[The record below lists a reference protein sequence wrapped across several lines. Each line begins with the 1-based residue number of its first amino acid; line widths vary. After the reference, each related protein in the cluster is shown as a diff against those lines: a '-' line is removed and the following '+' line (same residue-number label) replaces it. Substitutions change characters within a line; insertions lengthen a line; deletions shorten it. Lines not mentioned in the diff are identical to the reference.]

1 MSWRDS
7 WKQLF
12 ANLLKIWPKETSMPV
27 PVASLFSLSSQLVLL
42 PQTKESIAPRTLCDH
57 SKAFVCLQWP
67 LKSHSQIPHSCFL
80 SPSKKESLS
89 DAKGRDQ
96 WGPGLMVTKRPEGWP
111 SFQYHGLWVFQAM
124 DKHYGL
130 SVAKMVNL
138 IKGVTLQHLTVFL
151 RITPCLWRRATGSPR
166 GFPGSP
172 GAAALSRLRGNGARG
187 GAVASGS
194 WFELLLNECFR
205 ITGEST
211 PLGWEVDLSRLSRF
225 LVCAQFVICKH
236 SYSWGREMS
245 RTWRL
250 PCWVSPVC
258 AVFFMPS

>member
-151 RITPCLWRRATGSPR
+151 RITPCLLKESHRQPTWIPRVSWSCCFVTAQRQWR
-166 GFPGSP
+166 
-172 GAAALSRLRGNGARG
+172 SRRCCGLRILIWTPFKWVFQDNRREHSLGLRG
-187 GAVASGS
+187 
-194 WFELLLNECFR
+194 WFVTSVQVFGVCSVCYLKTFLELGQRDEPDLTPSLLSF
-205 ITGEST
+205 
-211 PLGWEVDLSRLSRF
+211 
-225 LVCAQFVICKH
+225 
-236 SYSWGREMS
+236 
-245 RTWRL
+245 
-250 PCWVSPVC
+250 
-258 AVFFMPS
+258 PSACCSLHA